1 MFQTTRY
8 IYHPI
13 NQNCAWYNYTIN
25 DFVTKFTP
33 NYIGQACID
42 KNSWISNRIIG
53 LKHYELCNHLG
64 NVQATV
70 LDKYTPRTKL
80 AADPAYNIWYANLSS
95 ATDYYPFG
103 SPMPGRNVSDEL
115 AQNIYITQ
123 PFTSLKYTNL
133 YTIATLAGNFAG
145 YNSAITT
152 SGTSQ
157 VATATTIGA
166 YGASVTLNSL
176 TPNKHYLVYIKTNK
190 TSSYGYRYTTP
201 SAGVINVL
209 NASTNTTPNIFLIDF
224 IVDGSTELI
233 HVLNNSTAAG
243 SSFSIDSFGVMEEN
257 GTNTLL
263 AMMINTNGDVGYRFS
278 FNGMMK
284 DNEIKG
290 NGNSLAF
297 KHRIYDSRLGKFLSV
312 DPLFK
317 TYPSNSSY
325 AFAENDV
332 IRSIDLEGAEK
343 YIVTLNGIG
352 GRGWVY
358 INPNEQEWNLG
369 LLSYD
374 GEKNDDG
381 SRIIYQQAQM
391 PVEQSAI
398 NSIET
403 SRKIQDDQRAAIK
416 SNESL
421 NNDDRTKALAKVKTT
436 IGESIN
442 G

>member
-1 MFQTTRY
+1 
-8 IYHPI
+8 
-13 NQNCAWYNYTIN
+13 
-25 DFVTKFTP
+25 
-33 NYIGQACID
+33 
-42 KNSWISNRIIG
+42 
-53 LKHYELCNHLG
+53 
-64 NVQATV
+64 
-70 LDKYTPRTKL
+70 
-80 AADPAYNIWYANLSS
+80 
-95 ATDYYPFG
+95 
-103 SPMPGRNVSDEL
+103 
-115 AQNIYITQ
+115 
-123 PFTSLKYTNL
+123 
-133 YTIATLAGNFAG
+133 
-145 YNSAITT
+145 
-152 SGTSQ
+152 
-157 VATATTIGA
+157 
-166 YGASVTLNSL
+166 
-176 TPNKHYLVYIKTNK
+176 
-190 TSSYGYRYTTP
+190 
-201 SAGVINVL
+201 
-209 NASTNTTPNIFLIDF
+209 
-224 IVDGSTELI
+224 
-233 HVLNNSTAAG
+233 
-243 SSFSIDSFGVMEEN
+243 MEEN

-436 IGESIN
+436 IK
-442 G
+442 